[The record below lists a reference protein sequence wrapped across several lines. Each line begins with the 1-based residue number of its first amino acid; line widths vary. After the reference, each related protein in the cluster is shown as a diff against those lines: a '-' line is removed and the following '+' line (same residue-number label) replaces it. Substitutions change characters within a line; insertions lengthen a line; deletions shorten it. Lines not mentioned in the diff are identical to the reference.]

1 MRIELFENLIMTFFF
16 CCRRE
21 EPNDVIV
28 LKEGLECDNAIDVIN
43 SKKLSNQLSIGTSSL
58 RRIAQLKHMNP
69 SIKISDVR
77 GNLNTRLT
85 KLDKPDSCYSALIL
99 ASAGLKRLGYQSRI
113 SHVLT
118 SPNWFYAV
126 GQGALAVEC
135 KTNDNFIINLLSP
148 LCDGKT
154 TFECLAERTFLQRLE
169 GGCSI
174 PIGVQCYWNEENE
187 DILNLNGIIL
197 SLDGT
202 KKIQHKAS
210 IDLSKASI
218 DLSKAS
224 IDLSN
229 DPLTNSLPL
238 NYTGIVVRDDL
249 AFTQRKAFINCV
261 KLGFDL
267 AETLLNH
274 GAQEILNSLKT
285 C

>member
-1 MRIELFENLIMTFFF
+1 MNYFQILVIIFFL

-28 LKEGLECDNAIDVIN
+28 LKEGLKCDDAIDVIK
-43 SKKLSNQLSIGTSSL
+43 SKKLSNELSIGTSSL

-69 SIKISDVR
+69 SINISDVR
-77 GNLNTRLT
+77 GNLNTRLI
-85 KLDKPDSCYSALIL
+85 KLDKSDSCYSALIL

-202 KKIQHKAS
+202 KKIQHKGS
-210 IDLSKASI
+210 IDL
-218 DLSKAS
+218 
-224 IDLSN
+224 N
-229 DPLTNSLPL
+229 DDSSTNSLPL

-249 AFTQRKAFINCV
+249 SFKQRKAFINCV

-274 GAQEILNSLKT
+274 GAQEILNSLKIVDSK
-285 C
+285 

>member
-1 MRIELFENLIMTFFF
+1 MTFFL

-28 LKEGLECDNAIDVIN
+28 LKEGLKCDNAIDVIN

-85 KLDKPDSCYSALIL
+85 KLDKPDSYYSALIL

-118 SPNWFYAV
+118 SPDWFHAV

-174 PIGVQCYWNEENE
+174 PIGVQCYWNQENE

-210 IDLSKASI
+210 IYL
-218 DLSKAS
+218 
-224 IDLSN
+224 N
-229 DPLTNSLPL
+229 DPLNDPLNDLLTNSLPL

-249 AFTQRKAFINCV
+249 SFKQRKAFINCV